1 MKTVQNTVA
10 LNTAVLKKVTHI
22 ALSLI
27 ALSCAG
33 HVAAESTTGN
43 ASVTIQETLTFTENQ
58 AIAFGSISDADGTCS
73 MNSTGVLSGQC
84 LGQPNG
90 TPGQLT
96 VSGTAGQAVN
106 ISVGSGSVVDG
117 VTLTP
122 VLNSNATAT
131 LDGSGEAVIDV
142 SADLTLVNATGGT
155 KALTYVVTVNYN

>member
-1 MKTVQNTVA
+1 MNRFSR
-10 LNTAVLKKVTHI
+10 I

-27 ALSCAG
+27 ALSFAG

-43 ASVTIQETLTFTENQ
+43 ASVTIQETLTFTEDQ
-58 AIAFGSISDADGTCS
+58 AIAFGAISDVDGTCS
-73 MNSTGVLSGQC
+73 MDAAGVLSGQC
-84 LGQPNG
+84 VGQPNG

-96 VSGTAGQAVN
+96 VSGTVGQAVN

-122 VLNSNATAT
+122 VLNSSATAT

-142 SADLTLVNATGGT
+142 SANLTLASATGGT